1 VVVAPTDVPAV
12 PPAPVVPASAP
23 VASAA
28 TSVPSATT
36 TGGDQANRGTSSLL
50 GDRGRPVVTEL
61 PPGFVPPLPAAVRV
75 AENPVAPQFEQ
86 FYAERQGL
94 RVLGNT
100 LVPPRREEGRAVQY
114 FEKGRMEDHEDEP
127 NPLWRFQYGLL
138 VDELAQARAGLP
150 VGGDAST
157 LTYAA
162 VSLLSQA
169 EMRAAPPAGFVG
181 GTQTLEDGSVFVPF
195 SAALLPGPGQ
205 VVPAGFWSYVNNQDL
220 FPGGW
225 LHDVGL
231 PLTPPVEAVVD
242 KGPDKGRRIL
252 VQAFQR
258 TILTYDPLNPPD
270 YQIERANVGTDYARA
285 FPEKFIS

>member
-1 VVVAPTDVPAV
+1 MSDLPA
-12 PPAPVVPASAP
+12 
-23 VASAA
+23 
-28 TSVPSATT
+28 
-36 TGGDQANRGTSSLL
+36 
-50 GDRGRPVVTEL
+50 
-61 PPGFVPPLPAAVRV
+61 GFVPPLPIAVRV
-75 AENPVAPQFEQ
+75 AENPVADPFVV
-86 FYAERQGL
+86 FYGERQGL

-100 LVPPRREEGRAVQY
+100 LLAAQREQGRIVQY

-127 NPLWRFQYGLL
+127 NPSWRYQYGLL
-138 VDELAQARAGLP
+138 VDELAQVKAGLP

-162 VSLLSQA
+162 INLLSQA
-169 EMRAAPPAGFVG
+169 EMRATPPPGFVG
-181 GTQTLEDGSVFVPF
+181 GTQALSDGSVFVPF

-205 VVPAGFWSYVNNQDL
+205 VVPAAFWAYINNEAL

-231 PLTPPVEAVVD
+231 PLTAPVEAIVD

-258 TILTYDPLNPPD
+258 TILTYDPLNPAD
-270 YQIERANVGTDYARA
+270 YVIERANVGTDYARA
-285 FPEKFIS
+285 FPDKFDTPGR

>member
-1 VVVAPTDVPAV
+1 
-12 PPAPVVPASAP
+12 
-23 VASAA
+23 
-28 TSVPSATT
+28 
-36 TGGDQANRGTSSLL
+36 
-50 GDRGRPVVTEL
+50 VVTEL
-61 PPGFVPPLPAAVRV
+61 PAGFVPPLPEAVRV
-75 AENPVAPQFEQ
+75 AENPVAPPFEQ

-100 LVPPRREEGRAVQY
+100 LVAPRREEGRTVQY
-114 FEKGRMEDHEDEP
+114 FEKGRMEDHEDEL

-138 VDELAQARAGLP
+138 VDELAQAKAGLP

-162 VSLLSQA
+162 VYLLSQT
-169 EMRAAPPAGFVG
+169 EMRAAPPVGFVG
-181 GTQTLEDGSVFVPF
+181 GTQALADGSVFIPF

-205 VVPAGFWSYVNNQDL
+205 VVPAAFWGYVNNEAL

-242 KGPDKGRRIL
+242 KGPEKGRRIL

-258 TILTYDPLNPPD
+258 TILTYDPLNPAD
-270 YQIERANVGTDYARA
+270 FQIERANVGTDYARA
-285 FPEKFIS
+285 FPEKFLP